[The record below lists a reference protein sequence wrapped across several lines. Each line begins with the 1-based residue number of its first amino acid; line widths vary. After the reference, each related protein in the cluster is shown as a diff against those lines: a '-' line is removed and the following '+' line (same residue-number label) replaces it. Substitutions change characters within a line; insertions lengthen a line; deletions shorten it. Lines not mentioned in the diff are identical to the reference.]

1 VEGNLRSED
10 RASRTLFKEEDS
22 MKYRNGA
29 YEAFAKRFERKP
41 DEFSFGTH
49 YNSIGP
55 FKEAENFESFENP
68 FLAIAEAQDIL
79 QRIAPMLSGEALR
92 QLQDARPKEVDAN
105 AKGTLHKKTFGSVS
119 GLARECFNRIE
130 HARTAIKN
138 SHVKYASTERINAA
152 CNQTYKIKNPGRY
165 YRDEWGVRFYISPRK
180 ETVVEPTT
188 NTNDWFTKYKVF
200 APIKH
205 LRLLEKDLWNAQQ
218 KLVLDVSPKL
228 DERNNIHV
236 RECEY
241 VELPEVE
248 KQSGYLAYCQT
259 NEHLFKTITKT
270 PHGAR
275 RSCETMIRNA
285 VAANLS

>member
-1 VEGNLRSED
+1 
-10 RASRTLFKEEDS
+10 

-41 DEFSFGTH
+41 DERCFGT
-49 YNSIGP
+49 YYDSLGI
-55 FKEAENFESFENP
+55 FQDKEKFSTFENP
-68 FLAIAEAQDIL
+68 YLAIAEAQDIL
-79 QRIAPMLSGEALR
+79 QRISPMLSGEALR

-105 AKGTLHKKTFGSVS
+105 AKGTLHRNVFGPVA

-130 HARTAIKN
+130 HARNALKHCEFKPTVSNRIAKACSQTFTIEN
-138 SHVKYASTERINAA
+138 SRGHYPRSWGISFDISARSNSELIETNAA
-152 CNQTYKIKNPGRY
+152 RWDK
-165 YRDEWGVRFYISPRK
+165 S
-180 ETVVEPTT
+180 
-188 NTNDWFTKYKVF
+188 YKVF
-200 APIKH
+200 APTRH
-205 LRLLEKDLWNAQQ
+205 VLLLENDLWSANK
-218 KLVLDVSPKL
+218 KLILEASPEIS
-228 DERNNIHV
+228 ERDNIHV

-285 VAANLS
+285 VVANFS

>member
-1 VEGNLRSED
+1 
-10 RASRTLFKEEDS
+10 

-29 YEAFAKRFERKP
+29 YEALAKRFERKP
-41 DEFSFGTH
+41 DEHCFGTH
-49 YNSIGP
+49 YASLGI
-55 FKEAENFESFENP
+55 FQDKEKFSTFENP
-68 FLAIAEAQDIL
+68 YLAIAEAQDIL

-92 QLQDARPKEVDAN
+92 QLQDSRPKEVDAN
-105 AKGTLHKKTFGSVS
+105 VKGTLHRNVFGPVA

-130 HARTAIKN
+130 HARNALKHYEFKPTVSSRIAEACSQTFTIEN
-138 SHVKYASTERINAA
+138 SRGHYPRSWGISFDISARSNSELIETSAA
-152 CNQTYKIKNPGRY
+152 RWDKC
-165 YRDEWGVRFYISPRK
+165 
-180 ETVVEPTT
+180 
-188 NTNDWFTKYKVF
+188 YKVF
-200 APIKH
+200 APTRH
-205 LRLLEKDLWNAQQ
+205 VLLLENDLWSANK
-218 KLVLDVSPKL
+218 KLILEASPEIS
-228 DERNNIHV
+228 ERDNIYV

-285 VAANLS
+285 VVANFS